1 MPATVTSML
10 EFRLSAPSDVIMSI
24 AVAAGTPIQHESL
37 TVFGNGVQHPVH
49 EVAGRHGTRL
59 HRFWAPAGTFRVDYL
74 AAVLNQRP
82 FEPPVELDMIEYL
95 RPSRYC
101 ESDKL
106 YGFAS
111 STFGHLQGGQLV
123 DAIGSWVSENFRYV
137 SGSTTG
143 TDSAASTIESRQ
155 GVCRD
160 YAHTV
165 VALLRAR
172 DVPARV
178 VAVYAPGL
186 SPMDFHAVAE
196 AFVDGRWIIIDA
208 TRLAPRPSFVRIAT
222 GRDSAD
228 VAFLTNHFGALTLD
242 RVHVTAVA
250 DMLPFDDY
258 RSPYSIG

>member
-10 EFRLSAPSDVIMSI
+10 EFRLAAPSDVILSI

-82 FEPPVELDMIEYL
+82 LEQPSELDMIEYL

-101 ESDKL
+101 ESDEL

-111 STFGHLQGGQLV
+111 STFGHLQGAQLV
-123 DAIGSWVSENFRYV
+123 DAI
-137 SGSTTG
+137 
-143 TDSAASTIESRQ
+143 
-155 GVCRD
+155 
-160 YAHTV
+160 
-165 VALLRAR
+165 
-172 DVPARV
+172 ARV
-178 VAVYAPGL
+178 VAVYAPGV

-196 AFVDGRWIIIDA
+196 AWVDGRWIIIDA

-228 VAFLTNHFGALTLD
+228 IAFLTNHFGALTLD